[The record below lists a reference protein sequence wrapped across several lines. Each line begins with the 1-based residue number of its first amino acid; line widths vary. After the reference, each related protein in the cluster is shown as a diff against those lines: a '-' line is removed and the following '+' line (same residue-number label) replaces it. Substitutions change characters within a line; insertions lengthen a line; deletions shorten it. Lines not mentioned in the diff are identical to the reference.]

1 MSVWILLSSE
11 EVKLDKVSLAG
22 SRSSFLHGSRADSLR
37 VSYDGPDALERC

>member
-22 SRSSFLHGSRADSLR
+22 SRRSRADSLR
-37 VSYDGPDALERC
+37 VSYGGPDALERC